1 MATNR
6 RTTRDIWEIPGS
18 TFQFR
23 AFGSRS
29 SPHFSYHCG
38 MMAKGI
44 VVPQGTNGV
53 RRRGE
58 TRVYS
63 QGAKNPWRGKDRA
76 STREGMRN
84 AG

>member
-1 MATNR
+1 
-6 RTTRDIWEIPGS
+6 
-18 TFQFR
+18 
-23 AFGSRS
+23 
-29 SPHFSYHCG
+29 

-53 RRRGE
+53 FRAAANTGL
-58 TRVYS
+58 YW
-63 QGAKNPWRGKDRA
+63 QGAKNPMVPLGRGKDRA